1 MDIQREDVEA
11 RRKKRR
17 IKMIVGSILI
27 VAVVGFGFSQLKPP
41 VYKVDE
47 SSVWVEKVKRGELLR
62 EVSGIGTLVPVRNRL
77 ITASSG
83 GIVEKLLI
91 YPGTEVEPGSVIL
104 EMSNPQLVLDAA
116 NAKFDQT
123 AAEAD
128 FESLK
133 ISLVGTLLQMESA
146 LTQLKAQHEQAKLQ
160 LDVDNELFEEGL
172 VARLRFKQSQLNAK
186 QFKERVDLE
195 QRRFD
200 FQSTSNESE
209 LATQEARLNSVR
221 GRFQLLEDQVERL
234 RVKAGLRGVL
244 QQLLV
249 EEGQQVGPGT
259 LLAEAADPS
268 VLKAVIQISETQA
281 KDIAIGQPS
290 TIDTRNGVVGGRVM
304 RVDPSVVNGTVAVD
318 IQILDNLP
326 RGARPDLT
334 VEGKIELEN
343 MADVIFVA
351 RPAFARENSS
361 MGIYKLE
368 LDGSYAIRTT
378 VQFGRSS
385 VGAIEIISGLDPGD
399 SIIASDTSQFENHNR
414 ISIQ

>member
-17 IKMIVGSILI
+17 IKLI
-27 VAVVGFGFSQLKPP
+27 GGTVLLAVVIVFGISRIKPA
-41 VYKVDE
+41 VYRVEE
-47 SSVWVEKVKRGELLR
+47 SSIWVETVRRGELLR
-62 EVSGIGTLVPVRNRL
+62 EVSGIGTLVPVKNRL
-77 ITASSG
+77 ITANSVG
-83 GIVEKLLI
+83 VVEELLV
-91 YPGTEVEPGSVIL
+91 YPGTEVETDSVIL

-116 NAKFDQT
+116 NAQFDLT

-133 ISLVGTLLQMESA
+133 IRLEGALLQMESA
-146 LTQLKAQHEQAKLQ
+146 LTQLKAQYEQAKLQ
-160 LDVDNELFEEGL
+160 SDVERKLFVEGL
-172 VARLRFKQSQLNAK
+172 VAELKFKQSELNAK
-186 QFKERVDLE
+186 QLRDRVDLE

-200 FQSTSNESE
+200 FQSTSNESQ
-209 LATQEARLNSVR
+209 LATQEAQLNSVR
-221 GRFQLLEDQVERL
+221 GRFQLLQDQVERL
-234 RVKAGLRGVL
+234 KVKAGIRGVL

-249 EEGQQVGPGT
+249 EVGQQVSPGT
-259 LLAEAADPS
+259 MLAEAADPTE
-268 VLKAVIQISETQA
+268 LKAVLQISETQA

-290 TIDTRNGVVGGRVM
+290 TIDTRNGVVAGRVM

-318 IQILDNLP
+318 IQLVDQLP
-326 RGARPDLT
+326 RGARPDLS

-343 MADVIFVA
+343 MADVVFVA

-361 MGIYKLE
+361 MGIYKFE
-368 LDGSYAIRTT
+368 LDGTLAVRTT

-385 VGAIEIISGLDPGD
+385 VGAIEVISGLNPGD
-399 SIIASDTSQFENHNR
+399 SIIASDTSQFENHDK